1 MKLGRLYLAIFFSIL
16 CMSTASIMIRL
27 CMAPALVIAFYRV
40 LFTAGLAAGIKGPGL
55 VKSLRSLSVRD
66 LAFIMGAGF
75 FLALHFAFW
84 ISSLDYTSVSSSVLF
99 TNLQVIFVLILSIFV
114 LKEKPG
120 IQGLLGI
127 IVALAGSFLIVRGDL
142 QLGRLLGDMLA
153 LASGLFVAVY
163 FLVGRSVRSR
173 VDTMTYTLLVS
184 GTAALVLLFTCLVS
198 GQPLSGF
205 PRLDW
210 LLFLLMAVGPGL
222 AGHGIL
228 NWALK
233 YVKAPL
239 VAVSILG
246 ESVGAS
252 ILAWMIF
259 QEALLWYQW
268 AGGLLILVGIYVAAA
283 NESRAVDIN
292 RVSGAVNP

>member
-1 MKLGRLYLAIFFSIL
+1 MKRGLLYPAILFSIL

-40 LFTAGLAAGIKGPGL
+40 LFTAGLAGGIRGPGL
-55 VKSLRSLSVRD
+55 VKSLRELSARD
-66 LAFIMGAGF
+66 LLLILGAGL

-99 TNLQVIFVLILSIFV
+99 TNLQVIFVLVFSILI

-120 IQGLLGI
+120 YQGMLGI
-127 IVALAGSFLIVRGDL
+127 IIALAGSFLVARGDL
-142 QLGRLLGDMLA
+142 QLGRLWGDMLA

-163 FLVGRSVRSR
+163 FLVGRRVRSR

-184 GTAALVLLFTCLVS
+184 GTAAVVLLLTCLLR
-198 GQPLSGF
+198 GEPLGGF

-252 ILAWMIF
+252 ILAWAIF
-259 QEALLWYQW
+259 QEALLWYQL
-268 AGGLLILVGIYVAAA
+268 AGGLLILTGIYVAAVG
-283 NESRAVDIN
+283 ESRAASNYPDF
-292 RVSGAVNP
+292 P